1 MRFVKSSEDIRRLL
15 CEPYFDKPAASETKR
30 PRRQKKRK
38 NERRVFRKSFTCAA
52 NRKYNPSKRPI
63 FKST

>member
-1 MRFVKSSEDIRRLL
+1 MKFVKSSEDIRRLL
-15 CEPYFDKPAASETKR
+15 REPYFDKPAALETKR

-38 NERRVFRKSFTCAA
+38 NKRRVFRRSFSCAA
-52 NRKYNPSKRPI
+52 NRKYNLSKRPI